1 MSASSPTGE
10 GYPTIT
16 IHRMTDDELL
26 AALAEAGQPSGLITI
41 NGHTTI
47 VANTFADADEPSPLA
62 PLFAGF
68 GSRP

>member
-1 MSASSPTGE
+1 
-10 GYPTIT
+10 
-16 IHRMTDDELL
+16 MTDDELL

-62 PLFAGF
+62 PLFKGF
-68 GSRP
+68 ESRP